1 MTFQSLTRLKVKINE
16 SLLGDMNTRVW
27 NLYMNMM
34 LQDGQAK
41 IDRQYSNSSYIV
53 FRVDHMRCYGCSY
66 GIANNTDRWL
76 EVTLDMT
83 DSPNWYFT
91 PLSGEAR
98 VIVFPNSL
106 KYLGST
112 VSDPNAE
119 EVTFMRE
126 LNIEEIDTP
135 EEYADLE
142 SDESEGEDS
151 EGEESEEEESE
162 GDDEEAEGS
171 SE

>member
-1 MTFQSLTRLKVKINE
+1 M
-16 SLLGDMNTRVW
+16 
-27 NLYMNMM
+27 
-34 LQDGQAK
+34 
-41 IDRQYSNSSYIV
+41 
-53 FRVDHMRCYGCSY
+53 
-66 GIANNTDRWL
+66 
-76 EVTLDMT
+76 
-83 DSPNWYFT
+83 
-91 PLSGEAR
+91 
-98 VIVFPNSL
+98 FPNSL

-171 SE
+171 S